1 MTPSTN
7 YSIQPSTFQ
16 IQRSFSRPTPYPPE
30 LAIRN
35 VRAFQ
40 ARHPSEVVRGQ
51 FVHAGVIRVCCYYSF
66 ILFLTTYQGVSD
78 VAITGQRDL
87 RRRAMPSSL
96 PLSIGAPIPNVASVT
111 NQVAVTMP
119 QGPPAVSHMVVTP
132 PTSPLDKEQQRLIV
146 SEAKSRLRH
155 FVLCEIPFPSTSE
168 MHTHATRVLETSIDA
183 VLQGLNI
190 SLLQISS
197 H

>member
-1 MTPSTN
+1 M
-7 YSIQPSTFQ
+7 
-16 IQRSFSRPTPYPPE
+16 
-30 LAIRN
+30 LLL
-35 VRAFQ
+35 
-40 ARHPSEVVRGQ
+40 Q
-51 FVHAGVIRVCCYYSF
+51 FF

-96 PLSIGAPIPNVASVT
+96 PLSIGAPIPNDASVT

-146 SEAKSRLRH
+146 SEVKSHLRH
-155 FVLCEIPFPSTSE
+155 FVLCEIPFPSMSE
-168 MHTHATRVLETSIDA
+168 MHTHATRVLKTSIDT